1 MRSLKEGR
9 LEDGRVKRR
18 GKKSAEDKLC
28 WRGENLRVARKE
40 SWALKFNWTE
50 DI

>member
-9 LEDGRVKRR
+9 LEDGSRVKRR
-18 GKKSAEDKLC
+18 GKKSAEDKY

-40 SWALKFNWTE
+40 SWVLKFN
-50 DI
+50 

>member
-9 LEDGRVKRR
+9 LEDGRLKRR
-18 GKKSAEDKLC
+18 GKKSAEHKC
-28 WRGENLRVARKE
+28 WRGENLRVARE
-40 SWALKFNWTE
+40 GSWALKHNWTE